1 MKVAI
6 YALTFL
12 SYAYSGYGANII
24 TSLRDSILAAE
35 AIFGDVFNN
44 LIAVAR
50 KFKVVHEVFNA
61 AVEENCIFKCPNG
74 KCFLSD
80 FLIKTITKKK
90 KSEVMFIF

>member
-74 KCFLSD
+74 KCCYQFL
-80 FLIKTITKKK
+80 
-90 KSEVMFIF
+90 